1 MSIILAFW
9 SFFQVQ
15 ANTATFEKST
25 PSVCFRWNNSRYDPT
40 YRQNAAAVDS
50 LNAAVE
56 SIGLD
61 NISYV
66 EVCTYASPEGV
77 YERNM
82 QLARERTREV
92 RWLLKQKAPTVA
104 SKLRIRSMGEGW
116 AFLYARVQADTRI
129 SAKSRQKILA
139 ILDNKGISDDTRKW
153 RLEHWLG
160 SDPNVGDLW
169 TYLIN
174 RHFSYLRCCT
184 ITVHY
189 SKEMP
194 DQVGQDEKVAE
205 PAPVVADTAVASE
218 PQPVV
223 AVAAKPLTDSVLSKP
238 STPDSTQLNPVTP
251 SEPDTYVPR
260 SEGQKEQEAAKA
272 NEMPDQAG
280 HDGKVAEAPVAPAKA
295 PKQRL
300 SLLGVSTNLLYD
312 ICYIKGYGLTSIPS
326 FSLEYYPKQGH
337 WTLGADVEW
346 PMWQH
351 YDTYRFLQINNVTL
365 WGRRY
370 FKARENEEA
379 RYAGAY
385 LLASANI
392 ARYGIG
398 WDKKGWKGEALGLSG
413 GIGWKHYFGRSRFYF
428 DTGVAL
434 GLLYSRYDPYVWGDD
449 ITDWF
454 YYDYTG
460 DPDEFHKRRMA
471 LAWLGPTRAYISIGF
486 DITRLKK

>member
-1 MSIILAFW
+1 MPILSIILAFW

-15 ANTATFEKST
+15 ANTATCEKST

-56 SIGLD
+56 SIGPD

-194 DQVGQDEKVAE
+194 DQVGHDEKVAE
-205 PAPVVADTAVASE
+205 PAPVVADTAVAPE

-223 AVAAKPLTDSVLSKP
+223 AVA
-238 STPDSTQLNPVTP
+238 
-251 SEPDTYVPR
+251 DTYVPR
-260 SEGQKEQEAAKA
+260 SEEPKEPEAAKVS
-272 NEMPDQAG
+272 EMPDQAG
-280 HDGKVAEAPVAPAKA
+280 HDVKT

-385 LLASANI
+385 VLASANV

-471 LAWLGPTRAYISIGF
+471 LTWLGPTRAYISIGF